1 MEIPGEQTHGS
12 DPERTYPD
20 ASDPASP
27 PDLGAAPGGGAGRCA
42 DCGWPL
48 AEPVRVVSRHRTKE
62 GVVVYARCVCGRLR
76 VWVEPRGGA
85 ARRLVIGGTDAPL
98 PCGGE

>member
-1 MEIPGEQTHGS
+1 MC
-12 DPERTYPD
+12 RLWL
-20 ASDPASP
+20 A
-27 PDLGAAPGGGAGRCA
+27 AGR
-42 DCGWPL
+42 WPL
-48 AEPVRVVSRHRTKE
+48 AEPVRVVSRHRTTE